1 MAQVDVNKVIQLGI
15 VVDDAER
22 IADNY
27 VELFGVN
34 REAIMFL
41 DTRELAGDWKN
52 TEYMGK
58 PVKFDLKIALISRA
72 GIQFELIEPVGGD
85 DNPYSDFLKNNGGG
99 LHHVFIAFDNYEE
112 SVKALFD
119 KKIPILT
126 SGELLGG
133 AYKYFDLTKEL
144 GLIVE
149 TAEVPDDYVES
160 IVTS

>member
-1 MAQVDVNKVIQLGI
+1 MAQAKVKKVIQLGI
-15 VVDDAER
+15 VVNDVGK

-34 REAIMFL
+34 KETIMFF

-58 PVKFDLKIALISRA
+58 PVKFDLKIALISHA

-85 DNPYSDFLKNNGGG
+85 DNPYSDFLKNSGGG
-99 LHHVFIAFDNYEE
+99 LHHVFISFDDYEE

-133 AYKYFDLTKEL
+133 AYKFFDLTKEL

-149 TAEVPDDYVES
+149 TAEVPEDYVES